1 MERRPSQRTQL
12 TNRYCPDVAL
22 TLSQRRSRPCL
33 YPRRLYTYNPIR
45 AFAIL
50 VRQGRSQQRENGT
63 QAGSHLGPVQV
74 LERRQ
79 TSPTKSGNAINTFRG
94 GRSGGGTSGVSRV
107 RSHRISI
114 ILPSRPRSRARKQA
128 GSVMAGI
135 VLAAI
140 EYVL

>member
-45 AFAIL
+45 AL
-50 VRQGRSQQRENGT
+50 VRQGRSQQRDNGT
-63 QAGSHLGPVQV
+63 QVGSHLGPVQV

-94 GRSGGGTSGVSRV
+94 GRMEEG
-107 RSHRISI
+107 HRGY
-114 ILPSRPRSRARKQA
+114 R
-128 GSVMAGI
+128 G
-135 VLAAI
+135 
-140 EYVL
+140 